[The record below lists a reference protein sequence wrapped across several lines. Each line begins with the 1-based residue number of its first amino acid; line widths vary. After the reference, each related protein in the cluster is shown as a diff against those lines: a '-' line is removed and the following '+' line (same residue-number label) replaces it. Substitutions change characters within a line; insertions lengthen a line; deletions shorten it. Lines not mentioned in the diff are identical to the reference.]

1 MNRVF
6 CQLATGLVA
15 LGAIAHANGAT
26 RDEQAHACRRDAIHF
41 CVTEI
46 PDKERI
52 TACMKQ
58 HIDELTPACR
68 AMFRNGG
75 NGDKKQAQ

>member
-1 MNRVF
+1 MNRAF
-6 CQLATGLVA
+6 FLLAAGFVTLGVA
-15 LGAIAHANGAT
+15 ARANGAT
-26 RDEQAHACRRDAIHF
+26 RDEQEHACRKDAIHF

-58 HIDELTPACR
+58 HVDELSPACR
-68 AMFRNGG
+68 AMFRNGKS
-75 NGDKKQAQ
+75 GDKNGAQ